1 MTGKLL
7 VDLARYW
14 ESLGCLSILCVHVI
28 SGMSVFLGCAV
39 GAGSCWRREGTAI
52 QKHTNT
58 HTHHLKAETVLPCL
72 YLAPYLG
79 IPGNAHRVYWHSCLI
94 ACSIVHSVRANPP
107 HPSFSLSLCTS
118 FSVSLTHSTE
128 HQTYY
133 PHSHSAL
140 EHSKTSHTS
149 KQAQRHMRTH
159 TYTNSG
165 RCTHTIFAR
174 YVDLVTLFMW
184 PVYWYVIPLNHESV
198 SPYIKLKAGLCVNTV
213 GYRLNMGQNYCKCY
227 RHSCTMRSVLWAKC

>member
-107 HPSFSLSLCTS
+107 IPPSLSL
-118 FSVSLTHSTE
+118 SVPLSLCRSLTLQSIRLIILTHTQLWSTARHRI
-128 HQTYY
+128 HQN
-133 PHSHSAL
+133 
-140 EHSKTSHTS
+140 
-149 KQAQRHMRTH
+149 RHRDTCERTH
-159 TYTNSG
+159 TQIVVAV
-165 RCTHTIFAR
+165 HTQ
-174 YVDLVTLFMW
+174 YLQDTL
-184 PVYWYVIPLNHESV
+184 I
-198 SPYIKLKAGLCVNTV
+198 
-213 GYRLNMGQNYCKCY
+213 
-227 RHSCTMRSVLWAKC
+227 